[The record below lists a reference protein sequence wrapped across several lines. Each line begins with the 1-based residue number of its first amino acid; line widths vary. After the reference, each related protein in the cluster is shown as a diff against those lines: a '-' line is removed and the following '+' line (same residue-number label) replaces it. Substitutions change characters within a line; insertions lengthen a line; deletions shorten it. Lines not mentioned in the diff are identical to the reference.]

1 MARRKKKTTKAVA
14 RDTVTLNSV
23 FTGIA
28 NAIREKTGGS
38 DPISPRNMGNAIRAI
53 KNVSAAS
60 LPDADLP
67 LVFQDIADAIRAIG
81 GSGTMTPAQ
90 MPSLLQGLGGHP
102 ETRVKYKNNNT
113 ATFNISGVLAYN
125 DITDMDDV
133 VEIDIG
139 NTVTSID
146 DSTFY
151 QNYNLTSV
159 TFPNSLTSIGD

>member
-1 MARRKKKTTKAVA
+1 
-14 RDTVTLNSV
+14 
-23 FTGIA
+23 
-28 NAIREKTGGS
+28 
-38 DPISPRNMGNAIRAI
+38 
-53 KNVSAAS
+53 
-60 LPDADLP
+60 
-67 LVFQDIADAIRAIG
+67 
-81 GSGTMTPAQ
+81 MTPAQ